1 MAELLTENEH
11 KINVKRRGNALG
23 VGFFEV
29 FFRLFGLHGVYSLL
43 YVVCLHYL
51 LFDRGA
57 VQAALAYVEKRFR
70 GESKVKQ
77 YLHVYRLFLNQ
88 GRHLIDRYVVTR
100 KPELFDYQARG
111 YEQFQ
116 SLVRD
121 ASHGIILLTAHVGN
135 WQVGLNFLE
144 RLKKKVYLVM
154 RPEDNQ
160 AIRNALKVG
169 DAKDYVEIISPEQY
183 LGGVLEIMKVL
194 EDGNVVSM
202 MGDRSYTFDTINVP
216 FLGAEAHFPYG
227 AFSIAAA
234 AGCPVVVL
242 LAQKES
248 DREYVVD
255 MSNVIY
261 PCYAKD
267 KDKKAQLRQ
276 WVGEYASMLETFV
289 SKFPYQC
296 FMFHNVWSK
305 EKESGD
311 DNK

>member
-1 MAELLTENEH
+1 MAESLTEADR

-23 VGFFEV
+23 IGFFEIL
-29 FFRLFGLHGVYSLL
+29 FRLFGLRGTYGFL
-43 YVVCLHYL
+43 YFVCLHYL
-51 LFDRGA
+51 LFDRIVVGA
-57 VQAALAYVEKRFR
+57 GLAYVEKRFK
-70 GESKVKQ
+70 GESKLKQ

-88 GRHLIDRYVVTR
+88 GRHLIDRYVVAR
-100 KPELFDYQARG
+100 KPELFDYQVRG

-135 WQVGLNFLE
+135 WQVGLNFLG
-144 RLKKKVYLVM
+144 RLEKKVYLVM
-154 RPEDNQ
+154 RPEDNP
-160 AIRNALKVG
+160 AIRDALKIG
-169 DAKDYVEIISPEQY
+169 DQIEIISPEQY

-194 EDGNVVSM
+194 EEGHVVSI
-202 MGDRSYTFDTINVP
+202 MGDRSYTFDTVDVP
-216 FLGAEAHFPYG
+216 FLGTEAHFPFG

-248 DREYVVD
+248 NREYVVD

-267 KDKKAQLRQ
+267 RDKKGQLRQ
-276 WVGEYASMLETFV
+276 WVGEYASVLETFV
-289 SKFPYQC
+289 NKFPYQC

-305 EKESGD
+305 QKESVN